1 MALLLASVILGI
13 ITGMDIRDVADAVQ
27 TGVGNTLG
35 NVGRGFGAVF
45 GEDSTWN
52 DWIDSLENRSLRLMG
67 SFFTLGC
74 ARGFNKGEQNQF
86 MSAASIILIIG
97 AGGAFKNVLQELVN
111 EATASLATS
120 FDIVGLARYSHD
132 KY

>member
-1 MALLLASVILGI
+1 MLGLKPIIALMV
-13 ITGMDIRDVADAVQ
+13 
-27 TGVGNTLG
+27 
-35 NVGRGFGAVF
+35 
-45 GEDSTWN
+45 
-52 DWIDSLENRSLRLMG
+52 

-86 MSAASIILIIG
+86 MSAVFIILIIG
-97 AGGAFKNVLQELVN
+97 AGGAFKNVWQELEN
-111 EATASLATS
+111 EATASLATT